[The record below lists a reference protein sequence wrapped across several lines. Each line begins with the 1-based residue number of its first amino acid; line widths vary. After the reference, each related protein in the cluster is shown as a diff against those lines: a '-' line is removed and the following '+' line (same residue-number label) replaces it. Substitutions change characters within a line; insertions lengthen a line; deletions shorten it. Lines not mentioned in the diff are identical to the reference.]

1 MTVLTLTFALLS
13 YSLFDPSVQTAAGT
27 KPTEPDKPAAP
38 VTITEKTKGLR
49 EIDGF
54 FPLYW
59 DERAGKLFLKIER
72 LDSEFLYQ
80 IALASG
86 LGSNPVGLDR
96 GQLGDSKVVFFRRI
110 GPKVL
115 LIERNLKYRA
125 FSDNP
130 AERRV
135 GGGVVRELG
144 ASWIQGRGRRKRPDT
159 RRCQ

>member
-13 YSLFDPSVQTAAGT
+13 FSVFDPPSKAEASA
-27 KPTEPDKPAAP
+27 KPEEKGKPGAP

-49 EIDGF
+49 KIDGF

-59 DERAGKLFLKIER
+59 DERAGKLFLEVER

-110 GPKVL
+110 
-115 LIERNLKYRA
+115 
-125 FSDNP
+125 
-130 AERRV
+130 
-135 GGGVVRELG
+135 
-144 ASWIQGRGRRKRPDT
+144 
-159 RRCQ
+159 